1 MTVIGHRREPRQEAN
16 SWQISSLGRTGKICD
31 IAMSTV
37 LSARAERLASLR
49 TSPLT
54 YARATQDGLFLQCRN
69 HKRFDGQRQLERDR
83 LGRLANGGA
92 TLLKAEFA
100 RQHNPAR
107 FDREFEK

>member
-1 MTVIGHRREPRQEAN
+1 MKGILESPQQGATI
-16 SWQISSLGRTGKICD
+16 WQISFVRTHNKDLRHCD
-31 IAMSTV
+31 LNTV
-37 LSARAERLASLR
+37 LAAWAERLASLR
-49 TSPLT
+49 PSPLT
-54 YARATQDGLFLQCRN
+54 YARATQDGLFLQCWN

-83 LGRLANGGA
+83 LGCLANGVA